1 MRVRL
6 LHFDGCPGW
15 RLTAEHLAELAQEM
29 QFEWEAVEVEA
40 GDDLAALG
48 FRGSP
53 TVLVDGADPFAEP
66 GQPFAYACR
75 VYATPG
81 GLAGSPTREQLR
93 DAISAAD

>member
-6 LHFDGCPGW
+6 LYFDGCPGW
-15 RLTAEHLAELAQEM
+15 RVTADHLAALAEEQG
-29 QFEWEAVEVEA
+29 FDWDAVEVEA

-48 FRGSP
+48 FHGSP
-53 TVLVDGADPFAEP
+53 TVLVDGVDPFAEP

-75 VYATPG
+75 VYATPA

-93 DAISAAD
+93 GVMSAAG